1 MSNDQISGT
10 YTPLRDRGEGITA
23 VILDDE
29 QHSIDLIL
37 YYAKQIP
44 YLNIVASYLD
54 PLDALDKMK
63 DVAPVDLIFLDIH
76 LPHLTALEF
85 MQRIPY
91 KSKIILVTAYTEV
104 NVAEYGEDV
113 IDYLVKP
120 FTFTMFEKAVN
131 KANIL

>member
-1 MSNDQISGT
+1 MNND
-10 YTPLRDRGEGITA
+10 EITA

-37 YYAKQIP
+37 YYAKQMP
-44 YLNIVASYLD
+44 YLNVVASYLD

-85 MQRIPY
+85 MKQLSYQP
-91 KSKIILVTAYTEV
+91 KIVLTTAYTEV
-104 NVAEYGEDV
+104 NVAEYGNGV
-113 IDYLVKP
+113 VDYLVKP
-120 FTFTMFEKAVN
+120 FRLQELERAVKKVN
-131 KANIL
+131 LLK

>member
-1 MSNDQISGT
+1 MNID
-10 YTPLRDRGEGITA
+10 EITA

-37 YYAKQIP
+37 YYAKQMP
-44 YLNIVASYLD
+44 NLNVVASYLD

-85 MQRIPY
+85 MRRIPY